1 MWLSVYSFGNF
12 TSGYDGFGLLIKP
25 PPVSFKCLLKNP
37 KRGVAKKGSEGN
49 MSNLAGISYD
59 RAGKRRS
66 TMLIMESLIGYVCFF
81 TVNFIY
87 DTYIK
92 KAKAPFG
99 HLAVISYFLSQ

>member
-1 MWLSVYSFGNF
+1 MANAPCNQ
-12 TSGYDGFGLLIKP
+12 I
-25 PPVSFKCLLKNP
+25 
-37 KRGVAKKGSEGN
+37 GVAKKGSEGI

-99 HLAVISYFLSQ
+99 HLAVISLVQTAIALGIFIFS